1 MEIYVL
7 DYMTLEVK
15 DIFKPLKNND
25 GSEQYE
31 INLDEET
38 NATSEIMLEY
48 KESIKKG
55 NFLVINGLY
64 KQFLFIIS
72 GAEKDLK
79 GKTVKVIL
87 KDISNM
93 FDNKIIEDPIGD
105 LSIENYIKRNIERNY
120 MNTEDTL
127 NNLSYLQIETKTQT
141 KVTVNTD
148 AEDGLFNLHTYITN
162 CRQYKNIRTDFEFKN
177 DKLYIYIEKKTNK
190 LQKIDTNVAEI
201 IDKEIKD
208 EGDYITKVEAY
219 VRYNKTRYYL
229 YLRNDRTTTEN
240 PKDPNRLRG
249 KTEVI
254 SSETLTTAKE
264 EALNTIRRN
273 RYKHLIE
280 FKIKKNSKLVDVN
293 NLEIGDEVQ
302 VRVGNKNYESY
313 ISAITIKDNEFVYFK
328 TGILR
333 NRLTDK
339 LNQQDKKIG
348 NKLDIT
354 GGDITGSLTLRG
366 SNVVTEQ
373 SIKEVL
379 NDVKFTIP
387 QGYNKPRFV
396 KIGELDTS
404 IGYGTN
410 CIQIKINGT
419 TRYGSNKPGFDVIE
433 VSSRG
438 GINITV
444 LSFNHSNINDNYKY
458 GYVNRSDGKT
468 EIWIEQTT
476 YAYRST
482 VEVNNIIN
490 CKVGLLKM
498 QESRPSGFTYINKEI
513 VKTDRNKQFLCMY
526 NNMGSSIRIDL
537 KNDEKKKV
545 SFRDIFMYQGNTFKV
560 QAEGIRANK
569 YCKVRV
575 NYNLY
580 CEQFSTGDKH
590 YIESKL
596 YIKRRRNRYFN
607 GSKYSR
613 RKCYI

>member
-38 NATSEIMLEY
+38 NATSEIILEY

-55 NFLVINGLY
+55 NFLIINGLY

-72 GAEKDLK
+72 GTERDIK

-93 FDNKIIEDPIGD
+93 FDHKIIEDPIGD

-141 KVTVNTD
+141 KVIVNTD

-162 CRQYKNIRTDFEFKN
+162 CRQYKNIRTDFAFKN

-201 IDKEIKD
+201 IDKETTD
-208 EGDYITKVEAY
+208 EEDYITKVEAY
-219 VRYNKTRYYL
+219 VRNDKTKYYL

-254 SSETLTTAKE
+254 SSETLTVAKE

-302 VRVGNKNYESY
+302 ARVKNKNYESY

-328 TGILR
+328 TGNLR

-339 LNQQDKKIG
+339 LNQQEKKIG
-348 NKLDIT
+348 NKLDTIGGNIT
-354 GGDITGSLTLRG
+354 GNLTVKG
-366 SNVVTEQ
+366 SNVITERN
-373 SIKEVL
+373 IKATINHQDNIKSVITIL
-379 NDVKFTIP
+379 NT
-387 QGYNKPRFV
+387 
-396 KIGELDTS
+396 
-404 IGYGTN
+404 
-410 CIQIKINGT
+410 NGT
-419 TRYGSNKPGFDVIE
+419 KKEIRMGNDRPQLHALKNCQVSKGTGFAL
-433 VSSRG
+433 
-438 GINITV
+438 T
-444 LSFNHSNINDNYKY
+444 
-458 GYVNRSDGKT
+458 SDGKIRVKRDLT
-468 EIWIEQTT
+468 ALISFSAYVEHVVPEGTTPVAAETIIILERLYPGEINPRREN
-476 YAYRST
+476 T
-482 VEVNNIIN
+482 V
-490 CKVGLLKM
+490 KD
-498 QESRPSGFTYINKEI
+498 YINNNGTYKVLHGGPTAIILKE
-513 VKTDRNKQFLCMY
+513 
-526 NNMGSSIRIDL
+526 GDL
-537 KNDEKKKV
+537 LYMLIGKFDTTG
-545 SFRDIFMYQGNTFKV
+545 QGYL
-560 QAEGIRANK
+560 R
-569 YCKVRV
+569 VRRLV
-575 NYNLY
+575 
-580 CEQFSTGDKH
+580 
-590 YIESKL
+590 
-596 YIKRRRNRYFN
+596 
-607 GSKYSR
+607 
-613 RKCYI
+613 